1 MESVLGDVND
11 FIQTDDDDDDKDSSV
26 ATFNTQCIE
35 RVSSEAIH

>member
-11 FIQTDDDDDDKDSSV
+11 IIQTDDDDDKDNSV

-35 RVSSEAIH
+35 CVLSEAIH